1 MTASALEHETPLL
14 SILAVRDQL
23 APFSDLA
30 PFEHDVEAAIRR
42 SARTG
47 SLDDLAQ
54 TLRTWLGIALQAR
67 WAAEGRLVRDPL
79 SVALVK
85 RILCYRQEEEPRAT
99 SLQSRSVRRG

>member
-1 MTASALEHETPLL
+1 MTTSGLEHETPLL

-23 APFSDLA
+23 APFSELA
-30 PFEHDVEAAIRR
+30 PFESDVEASIRR

-67 WAAEGRLVRDPL
+67 WAAEGRLVRGSEREAAVDAWITAHPEFL
-79 SVALVK
+79 H
-85 RILCYRQEEEPRAT
+85 R
-99 SLQSRSVRRG
+99 